1 MKFKILYED
10 NHIIVVVKPSGILS
24 QADNTKDDDMLSLIK
39 EYIKIK
45 YQKPGNVYLGLIHRL
60 DRMTSGV
67 MVFGKTSKAS
77 SRLSNDIRNH
87 LFSKKYYA
95 IVKGT
100 ISDSGEMV
108 DSLMKN
114 ESTGISYVDK
124 NGKEAKLKYKVVKRI
139 DNLNLVDIEL
149 LTGRHHQIRVQFSS
163 RNNPVLGDALYDEKY
178 DGKLYLHA
186 YSLSFNHPVTKEK
199 MQFIEN
205 PIGGK
210 WDLFFKE

>member
-24 QADNTKDDDMLSLIK
+24 QGDNTKDDDMLSLIK
-39 EYIKIK
+39 EYIKVK

-100 ISDSGEMV
+100 ISNSGEMV
-108 DSLMKN
+108 DYLMKN
-114 ESTGISYVDK
+114 ESTGISYVNK
-124 NGKEAKLKYKVVKRI
+124 NGKEAKLKYKVVKKM

-149 LTGRHHQIRVQFSS
+149 LSGRHHQIRVQFSS

-186 YSLSFNHPVTKEK
+186 YSLSFNHPITKEK
-199 MQFIEN
+199 MEFIEN

>member
-100 ISDSGEMV
+100 ISDSGEMI
-108 DSLMKN
+108 DSLIKN

-186 YSLSFNHPVTKEK
+186 YSLTFNHPVTKEK
-199 MQFIEN
+199 MEFIEN

>member
-199 MQFIEN
+199 MEFIEN

>member
-114 ESTGISYVDK
+114 ESIGISYVDK

-186 YSLSFNHPVTKEK
+186 YSLTFNHPVTKEK
-199 MQFIEN
+199 MEFIEN

>member
-114 ESTGISYVDK
+114 ESTGVSHVDK
-124 NGKEAKLKYKVVKRI
+124 NGKEAKLKYKVVKRL

-199 MQFIEN
+199 MEFIEN

>member
-95 IVKGT
+95 IVKET

-199 MQFIEN
+199 MEFIEN

>member
-100 ISDSGEMV
+100 ISDCGEMV

-199 MQFIEN
+199 MEFIEN

>member
-108 DSLMKN
+108 DSLIKN

-199 MQFIEN
+199 MEFIEN

>member
-100 ISDSGEMV
+100 ISDSGEMI
-108 DSLMKN
+108 DSLIKN

-199 MQFIEN
+199 MEFIEN

>member
-1 MKFKILYED
+1 MKFKVLYED

-87 LFSKKYYA
+87 LLSKKYYA
-95 IVKGT
+95 IIKGT

-186 YSLSFNHPVTKEK
+186 YSLTFNHPVTKEK
-199 MQFIEN
+199 MEFIEN

>member
-24 QADNTKDDDMLSLIK
+24 QGDNTKDDDMLSLIK
-39 EYIKIK
+39 EYIKVK

-100 ISDSGEMV
+100 ISNSGEMV
-108 DSLMKN
+108 DCLMKN

-124 NGKEAKLKYKVVKRI
+124 NGKEAKLKYKVIKKM

-149 LTGRHHQIRVQFSS
+149 LSGRHHQIRVQFSS

-186 YSLSFNHPVTKEK
+186 YSLSFNHPITKEK
-199 MQFIEN
+199 MEFIEN

>member
-1 MKFKILYED
+1 MKFKVLYED

-24 QADNTKDDDMLSLIK
+24 QEDNTKDDDMLTLIK
-39 EYIKIK
+39 EYLKVK
-45 YQKPGNVYLGLIHRL
+45 YNKPGNVYLGLIHRL

-95 IVKGT
+95 IVKGNVLEEG
-100 ISDSGEMV
+100 ILEDCLS
-108 DSLMKN
+108 KN
-114 ESTGISYVDK
+114 ESNGISYVDP
-124 NGKEAKLKYKVVKRI
+124 NGKKAKLKYRLVKKN
-139 DNLNLVDIEL
+139 DDLNLVDIEL

-163 RNNPVLGDALYDEKY
+163 RNNPVLGDALYDKKF

-186 YSLSFNHPVTKEK
+186 YSLSFTHPVTKEVLEFK
-199 MQFIEN
+199 EN
-205 PIGGK
+205 PSGGK
-210 WDLFFKE
+210 WDLFF

>member
-95 IVKGT
+95 IVKGI

>member
-95 IVKGT
+95 IVKGS

-124 NGKEAKLKYKVVKRI
+124 NGKEAKLKYKVVRRI

-199 MQFIEN
+199 MEFIEN